1 MTITKERPG
10 KRLGY
15 ILHALL
21 EEVLDDPAKNTTA
34 YLEER
39 AQELAAR
46 PEAELAKLG
55 QRGKEKQL
63 EDETAEL
70 REIKKKHQVLEHR
83 SQT

>member
-15 ILHALL
+15 MLHTLL
-21 EEVLDDPAKNTTA
+21 EEVLDDPTKNTTA
-34 YLEER
+34 QLEER
-39 AQELAAR
+39 VKELANL

-55 QRGKEKQL
+55 QKGKEKQL

-70 REIKKKHQVLEHR
+70 REIKKKHHVLEDR
-83 SQT
+83 PKT